1 MQPFKIV
8 IPSRYASTRLPGKPL
23 LKLNGKPLIE
33 HVYIAASKTKADEI
47 IVATDNH
54 EIVKTVTAF
63 GGNVIMTRSDHPS
76 GTDRIN
82 EVAVKKQW
90 SSSTVVVNLQ
100 GDEPLVQTDNV
111 HALVKLLDTHNSA
124 DMATLAS
131 PFKNIADV
139 VNPNHVKV
147 VLDNQNFALYFSR
160 APIPWVRDSF
170 SVKKLNQPTGDL
182 PDFPFYLHIGLYAYR
197 VSTLQQFAKLPAS
210 ILEQAESLE
219 QLRIISNGMKIIVE
233 TTTRTIGHGVDTP
246 EDLVLVEN
254 ILKKQDKSG

>member
-1 MQPFKIV
+1 MLPFKIV

-54 EIVKTVTAF
+54 EIFKTVTAF
-63 GGNVIMTRSDHPS
+63 GGSAIMTRDDQPS

-82 EVAVKKQW
+82 EVATKKQW
-90 SSSTVVVNLQ
+90 SASTVVVNLQ

-111 HALVKLLDTHNSA
+111 HSLVELLDTHSNA
-124 DMATLAS
+124 DMATLAI
-131 PFKNIADV
+131 PFKSIDDV

-160 APIPWVRDSF
+160 APIPWVQDSF
-170 SVKKLNQPTGDL
+170 SIKNLSQPMGDL

-197 VSTLQQFAKLPAS
+197 VSTLQQFSKLPAS
-210 ILEQAESLE
+210 VLEQAESLE

-233 TTTRTIGHGVDTP
+233 TSSKVGGHGVDTA

-254 ILKKQDKSG
+254 ILKKQAKSI